1 MMKTDDLKNKLR
13 SLKLIHL
20 TESALTAYCDQELD
34 AASRALA
41 EAHIK
46 QCFICARKV
55 ELLREEDEAL
65 QRREISAE
73 DVALVERLMAESDPR
88 RQSPT
93 ARPVTNAQGIPAE
106 QRLTEYLRPMVAS
119 WQTFFRQQAASG
131 ALTAQAPQHLADPG
145 KEVWQWQSDDGYM
158 RARAMLETSTDL
170 TIHFSSSEMQLEGT
184 RLRVRLGPVE
194 KQTTL
199 RRVSDSEVYAK
210 VAVPRQHP
218 RKMAALSIKASQG
231 GEAE

>member
-1 MMKTDDLKNKLR
+1 MKTDDLENKLR

-34 AASRALA
+34 HVSRALA

-73 DVALVERLMAESDPR
+73 DVALVERLMAESHPR
-88 RQSPT
+88 RQSPA

-106 QRLTEYLRPMVAS
+106 QRLTEYLRPMIAS
-119 WQTFFRQQAASG
+119 WQTFFSQQAA
-131 ALTAQAPQHLADPG
+131 PHLAG
-145 KEVWQWQSDDGYM
+145 QGEEIWQWQSEDGYM
-158 RARAMLETSTDL
+158 RARAMLETSNDL
-170 TIHFSSSEMQLEGT
+170 TIHFSSSEMQLEGA
-184 RLRVRLGPVE
+184 RLHVRLGPIE
-194 KQTTL
+194 QQTTM

-210 VAVPRQHP
+210 VAVPRQQP
-218 RKMAALSIKASQG
+218 REMAALSIKASQG

>member
-41 EAHIK
+41 EVHIK

-55 ELLREEDEAL
+55 DLLREEDAAL

-73 DVALVERLMAESDPR
+73 DEALVERLMAESKPR
-88 RQSPT
+88 RQSPS
-93 ARPVTNAQGIPAE
+93 ARPVANAQGIPVE

-119 WQTFFRQQAASG
+119 WQTFFSQQPTS
-131 ALTAQAPQHLADPG
+131 HLAG
-145 KEVWQWQSDDGYM
+145 QSEEVWQWQSEDGYM

-184 RLRVRLGPVE
+184 RLHVRLGPVE

-218 RKMAALSIKASQG
+218 RKMAALSIKAFQK

>member
-1 MMKTDDLKNKLR
+1 MKTDDLKDKLR

-65 QRREISAE
+65 QRREISAA

-88 RQSPT
+88 PQSPS
-93 ARPVTNAQGIPAE
+93 ARPVTNAQRIPAE

-119 WQTFFRQQAASG
+119 WQTFFSQQATSG
-131 ALTAQAPQHLADPG
+131 ALTAQAPQHLAG
-145 KEVWQWQSDDGYM
+145 QGEEVWQWQSDDGYM

-170 TIHFSSSEMQLEGT
+170 TIHFSSS
-184 RLRVRLGPVE
+184 
-194 KQTTL
+194 
-199 RRVSDSEVYAK
+199 
-210 VAVPRQHP
+210 
-218 RKMAALSIKASQG
+218 
-231 GEAE
+231 